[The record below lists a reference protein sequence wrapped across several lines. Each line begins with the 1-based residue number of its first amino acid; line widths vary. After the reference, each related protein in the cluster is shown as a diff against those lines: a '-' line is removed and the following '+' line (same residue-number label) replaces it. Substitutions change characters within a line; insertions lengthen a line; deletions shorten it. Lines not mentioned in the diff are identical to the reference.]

1 MSELPDDLG
10 YTKEHEWVRFNDDG
24 TVTMGITEFAEEQL
38 GDVVYLELPPVG
50 TTVVLAEKFGEI
62 ESVKAVSDLFS
73 GMSGE
78 IVAINEKL
86 SDQPE
91 LVNSDPYGD
100 GWIIRVRPSNPA
112 ERDSLLTAAAYGALT
127 E

>member
-1 MSELPDDLG
+1 MSLPQDLG
-10 YTKEHEWVRFNDDG
+10 YTKEHEWIRFNDDG

-38 GDVVYLELPPVG
+38 GDVVYVELPAVG
-50 TTVVLAEKFGEI
+50 TMVTQSEKFGEI

-78 IVAINEKL
+78 IVAINEQL

-91 LVNSDPYGD
+91 LVNSDPFGE
-100 GWIIRVRPSNPA
+100 GWMLRVRPSNPA
-112 ERDSLLTAAAYGALT
+112 ERDELLTAAAYGALT